1 MSRSETVRA
10 FVNERLAVVAEEI
23 FTLFEWI
30 IAEYEE
36 KLSRSQEEHQRSN
49 QEPVDSTLHSPGVQI
64 SAVRSETQNA
74 DYSLVKDEPQ
84 ELQVK
89 QQEDA
94 FTAHSL
100 LNCFVL
106 IERLA
111 ASSVTCEKIVD
122 LLQPKPNEH
131 KVETQGEEM
140 NADPYSQTGA
150 DMDSSDND
158 NNEDWGAPYEQ
169 DEDLDNQVYSRDRT
183 TVIEHRRR
191 RREPRRR
198 RREPRKSRR
207 EPSCAICHRKF
218 KGLSELSRHRGSHSG
233 EFRCQI
239 CQRTFLRAW
248 ELIRHRKT
256 HSTKEEHGHRPT
268 LIPNPKSSVSCVK
281 TKESSYTEKDNRGI
295 PGEQLQIEEDK
306 DLHKRDTN
314 IPKRRK
320 PYCPICN
327 RHFKSSHQKNMHFL
341 ERHSDVRSFSCPICG
356 KCFARRATQMNHART
371 HREGRPDRRP
381 KYPVI
386 PKPESSVVLVEN

>member
-183 TVIEHRRR
+183 T
-191 RREPRRR
+191 
-198 RREPRKSRR
+198 
-207 EPSCAICHRKF
+207 
-218 KGLSELSRHRGSHSG
+218 
-233 EFRCQI
+233 
-239 CQRTFLRAW
+239 RTFLRAW